1 MVDAGIYRT
10 SSTPDSVAFHF
21 PPHLVTLCKSA
32 LTGDFTQR
40 DSWWGYDCIAT
51 SWLI

>member
-10 SSTPDSVAFHF
+10 SSTPDSVVFHF
-21 PPHLVTLCKSA
+21 PPHVTLCKSA